1 LKENANLADLIN
13 VDLSFAV
20 ALNHAL
26 CLEAN
31 SMIQEAL
38 KKYNEIIKSK
48 QFQFAGRIRVNIA
61 NIYYNQK
68 KFPAA
73 VKYYKMALDILPST
87 SKEMRFKI
95 TRNIGHCYVR
105 LGEYQKAINSY
116 ETILKGT
123 PDHITAYNLIIC
135 LYAAGDKLRMKDCF
149 TSMITNPVEEE
160 EEEPSK

>member
-1 LKENANLADLIN
+1 MKENANLADLIN

-38 KKYNEIIKSK
+38 TKYNEIIKSK

-68 KFPAA
+68 NIQ
-73 VKYYKMALDILPST
+73 LLS
-87 SKEMRFKI
+87 SI
-95 TRNIGHCYVR
+95 TKWLWIFCHQ
-105 LGEYQKAINSY
+105 L
-116 ETILKGT
+116 LK
-123 PDHITAYNLIIC
+123 
-135 LYAAGDKLRMKDCF
+135 K
-149 TSMITNPVEEE
+149 
-160 EEEPSK
+160 

>member
-1 LKENANLADLIN
+1 M
-13 VDLSFAV
+13 DLSFAV

-38 KKYNEIIKSK
+38 TKYNEIIKSK

-68 KFPAA
+68 KYPAA

-105 LGEYQKAINSY
+105 LGEYQNAINSY

-149 TSMITNPVEEE
+149 TSMITNPVEDE
-160 EEEPSK
+160 